1 MNKKSII
8 LITVLFVFSG
18 CKDSSIEDIFAYKSV
33 KNVKKDEIVRLKQE
47 AGKYEKKVAE
57 RMANTEQLG
66 AIYQELGEKYNDR
79 RSWDP
84 AIDAL
89 KKAIGYGRDS
99 ARVHYQLALAY
110 ANRGVEL
117 DSSSDLDKA
126 EHHYKKALSM
136 QSLYPE
142 ARYSYSI
149 FLYYQR
155 DKKEKAIRMLEELVI
170 AEPSYYEARF
180 ALGRFYY
187 EDRNPQKALSIYE
200 QLYADLE
207 KQPESARVKEYRKNC
222 RQNIERI
229 MREISERG

>member
-1 MNKKSII
+1 MKKECVI
-8 LITVLFVFSG
+8 LISVVFVLSG
-18 CKDSSIEDIFAYKSV
+18 CKDTSFKDVFTLKSV

-57 RMANTEQLG
+57 RMSNAEQLG

-89 KKAIGYGRDS
+89 KKAVGYGRDS
-99 ARVHYQLALAY
+99 AKVHFQLALAY

-117 DSSSDLDKA
+117 DSGADLDKA

-155 DKKEKAIRMLEELVI
+155 DKKKKAIKMLEELVV
-170 AEPSYYEARF
+170 AKPSYHQARF
-180 ALGRFYY
+180 GLGRFYY
-187 EDRNPQKALSIYE
+187 EDGNAQKALSVYE

-207 KQPESARVKEYRKNC
+207 KLPESSSVKEYRKSC

-229 MREISERG
+229 MREISERR